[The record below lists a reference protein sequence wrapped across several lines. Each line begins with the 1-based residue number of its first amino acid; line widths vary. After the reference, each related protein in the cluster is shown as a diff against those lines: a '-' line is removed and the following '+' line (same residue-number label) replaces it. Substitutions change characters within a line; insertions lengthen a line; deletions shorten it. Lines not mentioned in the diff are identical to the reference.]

1 MAETVG
7 AAQSDLADLLGGA
20 LGKRSVELAQYLT
33 PEPERFDPAIA
44 AMKFFSNMAAEASKP
59 GATVIGS
66 AAGSVKPVVDD
77 YTAMLQRNRKLK
89 ATEGPLAV
97 TLFDKLK
104 KAGGTTTKKEYIDLT
119 KVNNPKTPNDERIVK
134 LTDTEYSN
142 AGSNIIS
149 LASMT
154 AGVNANNKSYDNLT
168 KLSNNY
174 KGQRSVEAYQKL
186 RSTYQKIEV
195 AYNKAYDP
203 DIENPQVADVS
214 MIFNYM
220 KMLDPGST
228 VREGEYA
235 TAKNTAGIGQGLR
248 NSYNAAWGGGF
259 LSDGQRADFR
269 DTAWDLINAEASNV
283 QKINENFTA
292 LGEKF
297 GISTDNILENL
308 SEYGSL
314 KKGVDG
320 EIKWTS
326 NELTSGVNL
335 ISLPSN
341 AELAV
346 LDPADGGFTSEQLVD
361 FLDAPNVINNPKNL
375 AKIYNAQFLRID
387 AELGKEMVKEFIEI
401 MGKSELFKATLSI
414 ELKKLNDNLDF
425 TDLYPLPEP
434 PPT

>member
-1 MAETVG
+1 MAEKVG
-7 AAQSDLADLLGGA
+7 AAGSDLADLLGGA
-20 LGKRSVELAQYLT
+20 LGQRSVELAQYLT

-44 AMKFFSNMAAEASKP
+44 ALKFFSNMAAEASKP

-89 ATEGPLAV
+89 AAEGPLAIN
-97 TLFDKLK
+97 LFDKLK
-104 KAGGTTTKKEYIDLT
+104 GTTGKKEYIDLT
-119 KVNNPKTPNDERIVK
+119 KVDNPKTPNDERIVK

-214 MIFNYM
+214 MVFNYM

-269 DTAWDLINAEASNV
+269 GLAWDLINAEAGNV
-283 QKINENFTA
+283 DQIN
-292 LGEKF
+292 K
-297 GISTDNILENL
+297 NL
-308 SEYGSL
+308 S
-314 KKGVDG
+314 
-320 EIKWTS
+320 
-326 NELTSGVNL
+326 L
-335 ISLPSN
+335 IH
-341 AELAV
+341 
-346 LDPADGGFTSEQLVD
+346 
-361 FLDAPNVINNPKNL
+361 I
-375 AKIYNAQFLRID
+375 
-387 AELGKEMVKEFIEI
+387 
-401 MGKSELFKATLSI
+401 
-414 ELKKLNDNLDF
+414 
-425 TDLYPLPEP
+425 
-434 PPT
+434 

>member
-97 TLFDKLK
+97 TLFDTLK
-104 KAGGTTTKKEYIDLT
+104 GTTGKKEYIDLN
-119 KVNNPKTPNDERIVK
+119 KVNDPKTPNDERIVK
-134 LTDTEYSN
+134 LTDTQYSS
-142 AGSNIIS
+142 AGTNIVS
-149 LASMT
+149 LASMK
-154 AGVNANNKSYDNLT
+154 AGVDANNKSYDNLT

-174 KGQRSVEAYQKL
+174 KGMKSVDFYQKL
-186 RSTYQKIEV
+186 RSTWQKIDV
-195 AYNKAYDP
+195 AYNQAYNP
-203 DIENPQVADVS
+203 DTENPQVADVS
-214 MIFNYM
+214 MIFNFM

-235 TAKNTAGIGQGLR
+235 TAKNTGGIAQNII
-248 NSYNAAWGGGF
+248 NSYNAARGGGF

-269 DTAWDLINAEASNV
+269 NTAWELINAEASNV

-297 GISTDNILENL
+297 GISTDNILEDL

-314 KKGVDG
+314 VKGEDG

-326 NELTSGVNL
+326 NELTSGLNL
-335 ISLPSN
+335 ITLPSN

-346 LDPADGGFTSEQLVD
+346 IDPAEDGYISPADLVEY
-361 FLDAPNVINNPKNL
+361 LEAPNVINNPKNL

-387 AELGKEMVKEFIEI
+387 EVGMIKEFIEI
-401 MGKSELFKATLSI
+401 MGKSKLFKATLAI
-414 ELKKLNDNLDF
+414 ELKKLNDSLDF
-425 TDLYPLPEP
+425 TDLYPLPAP
-434 PPT
+434 PPEE

>member
-104 KAGGTTTKKEYIDLT
+104 KSGGKTTKKEYIDLT
-119 KVNNPKTPNDERIVK
+119 KVDNPKTLNDERIVK
-134 LTDTEYSN
+134 LTERQFSD
-142 AGSNIIS
+142 AGSNIVS
-149 LASMT
+149 LASMKV
-154 AGVNANNKSYDNLT
+154 GVDANNKRYENVT

-174 KGQRSVEAYQKL
+174 KGQKSVDFYQKL
-186 RSTYQKIEV
+186 RSTWQKIDV
-195 AYNKAYDP
+195 AYNQAYNP
-203 DIENPQVADVS
+203 DTENPQVADVS
-214 MIFNYM
+214 MIFNFM

-235 TAKNTAGIGQGLR
+235 TAKNTGGIAQNII
-248 NSYNAAWGGGF
+248 NSYNAARGGGF

-269 DTAWDLINAEASNV
+269 NTAWELINAEASNV

-297 GISTDNILENL
+297 GISTDNILEDL

-314 KKGVDG
+314 VKGEDG

-326 NELTSGVNL
+326 NELTSGLNL
-335 ISLPSN
+335 ITLPSN
-341 AELAV
+341 AELANREEGGYT
-346 LDPADGGFTSEQLVD
+346 PADLVE
-361 FLDAPNVINNPKNL
+361 FLDAPNVINSPKNL

-387 AELGKEMVKEFIEI
+387 EVGMIKEFIEI
-401 MGKSELFKATLSI
+401 MGKSELFKATLAI
-414 ELKKLNDNLDF
+414 ELKKLNDSLDF
-425 TDLYPLPEP
+425 TDLYPLPAP
-434 PPT
+434 PPEE

>member
-1 MAETVG
+1 MAEKVG

-20 LGKRSVELAQYLT
+20 LGQRSVELAQYLT

-104 KAGGTTTKKEYIDLT
+104 GTTGKKEYIDLN
-119 KVNNPKTPNDERIVK
+119 KVNDPKTPNDERIVK
-134 LTDTEYSN
+134 LTDTQYSS
-142 AGSNIIS
+142 AGTNIVS
-149 LASMT
+149 LASMK
-154 AGVNANNKSYDNLT
+154 AGVDANNKSYDNLT

-174 KGQRSVEAYQKL
+174 KGMKSVDFYQKL
-186 RSTYQKIEV
+186 RSTWQKIDV
-195 AYNKAYDP
+195 AYNQAYNP
-203 DIENPQVADVS
+203 DTENPQVADVS
-214 MIFNYM
+214 MIFNFM

-235 TAKNTAGIGQGLR
+235 TAKNTGGIAQNII
-248 NSYNAAWGGGF
+248 NSYNAARGGGF

-269 DTAWDLINAEASNV
+269 NTAWELINAEASNV

-297 GISTDNILENL
+297 GISTDNILEDL
-308 SEYGSL
+308 SIFGSL
-314 KKGVDG
+314 KKGEDG

-326 NELTSGVNL
+326 NELTSGLNL
-335 ISLPSN
+335 ITLPSN

-346 LDPADGGFTSEQLVD
+346 IDPAEDGYISPADLVEY
-361 FLDAPNVINNPKNL
+361 LEAPNVINNPKNL
-375 AKIYNAQFLRID
+375 AKIYNAQFLRIPST
-387 AELGKEMVKEFIEI
+387 EMVKEFIEI
-401 MGKSELFKATLSI
+401 MGKSELFKATLAI
-414 ELKKLNDNLDF
+414 ELKKLNDSLDF
-425 TDLYPLPEP
+425 TDLYPLPAP
-434 PPT
+434 PPEE

>member
-1 MAETVG
+1 MAEKVG

-20 LGKRSVELAQYLT
+20 LGQRSVELAQYLT

-104 KAGGTTTKKEYIDLT
+104 KSGGKTTKKEYIDLT
-119 KVNNPKTPNDERIVK
+119 KVDNPKTLNDERIVK
-134 LTDTEYSN
+134 LTERQFSD
-142 AGSNIIS
+142 AGSNIVS
-149 LASMT
+149 LASMKV
-154 AGVNANNKSYDNLT
+154 GVDANNKRYENVT

-174 KGQRSVEAYQKL
+174 KGQKSVDFYQKL
-186 RSTYQKIEV
+186 RSTWQKIDV
-195 AYNKAYDP
+195 AYNQAYNP
-203 DIENPQVADVS
+203 DTENPQVADVS
-214 MIFNYM
+214 MIFNFM

-235 TAKNTAGIGQGLR
+235 TAKNTGGIAQNII
-248 NSYNAAWGGGF
+248 NSYNAARGGGF

-269 DTAWDLINAEASNV
+269 NTAWELINAEASNV

-297 GISTDNILENL
+297 GISTDNILEDL

-314 KKGVDG
+314 VKGEDG

-326 NELTSGVNL
+326 NELTSGLNL
-335 ISLPSN
+335 ITLPSN

-346 LDPADGGFTSEQLVD
+346 IDPAEDGYISPADLVEY
-361 FLDAPNVINNPKNL
+361 LEAPNVINNPKNL

-387 AELGKEMVKEFIEI
+387 EVGMIKEFIEI
-401 MGKSELFKATLSI
+401 MGKSKLFKATLAI
-414 ELKKLNDNLDF
+414 ELKKLNDSLDF
-425 TDLYPLPEP
+425 TDLYPLPAP
-434 PPT
+434 PPEE

>member
-1 MAETVG
+1 MAEKVG

-20 LGKRSVELAQYLT
+20 LGQRSVELAQYLT

-89 ATEGPLAV
+89 ATEGPLAIN
-97 TLFDKLK
+97 LFDKLK
-104 KAGGTTTKKEYIDLT
+104 GTTGKKEYIDLN
-119 KVNNPKTPNDERIVK
+119 KVNDPKTPNDERIVK
-134 LTDTEYSN
+134 LTDTQYSS
-142 AGSNIIS
+142 AGTNIVS
-149 LASMT
+149 LASMK
-154 AGVNANNKSYDNLT
+154 AGVDANNKSYDNLT

-174 KGQRSVEAYQKL
+174 KGMKSVDFYQKL
-186 RSTYQKIEV
+186 RSTWQKIDV
-195 AYNKAYDP
+195 AYNQAYNP
-203 DIENPQVADVS
+203 DTENPQVADVS
-214 MIFNYM
+214 MIFNFM

-235 TAKNTAGIGQGLR
+235 TAKNTGGIAQNII
-248 NSYNAAWGGGF
+248 NSYNAARGGGF

-269 DTAWDLINAEASNV
+269 NTAWELINAEASNV

-297 GISTDNILENL
+297 GISTDNILEDL
-308 SEYGSL
+308 SIFGSL
-314 KKGVDG
+314 KKGEDG

-326 NELTSGVNL
+326 NELTSGLNL
-335 ISLPSN
+335 ITLPSN

-346 LDPADGGFTSEQLVD
+346 IDPAEDGYYTPADLVE
-361 FLDAPNVINNPKNL
+361 FLEAPNVINNPKNL
-375 AKIYNAQFLRID
+375 AKIYNAQFLRIPST
-387 AELGKEMVKEFIEI
+387 EMVKEFIEI
-401 MGKSELFKATLSI
+401 MGKSELFKATLAI
-414 ELKKLNDNLDF
+414 ELKKLNDSLDF
-425 TDLYPLPEP
+425 TDLYPLPAP
-434 PPT
+434 PPEE

>member
-44 AMKFFSNMAAEASKP
+44 ALKFFSNMAAEASKP

-104 KAGGTTTKKEYIDLT
+104 KAGGKTTKKEYIDLN
-119 KVNNPKTPNDERIVK
+119 KVDNPKTLNDERIVK
-134 LTDTEYSN
+134 LTDTQYSD
-142 AGSNIIS
+142 AGSNIVS
-149 LASMT
+149 LASMK
-154 AGVNANNKSYDNLT
+154 AGVDANNKSYDNLT

-174 KGQRSVEAYQKL
+174 KGMRSVEAYQKL
-186 RSTYQKIEV
+186 RSTYQKIDA

-235 TAKNTAGIGQGLR
+235 TAKNTAGIEQGLR

-269 DTAWDLINAEASNV
+269 DLAWDLINAEASNV

-297 GISTDNILENL
+297 GISTDNILEDL

-320 EIKWTS
+320 EIKWTP

-335 ISLPSN
+335 ITLPSN
-341 AELAV
+341 KELAN
-346 LDPADGGFTSEQLVD
+346 LEEGGYTSEDLVE
-361 FLDAPNVINNPKNL
+361 FLEAPNVINNPKNL
-375 AKIYNAQFLRID
+375 AKIYNAQFLRISST
-387 AELGKEMVKEFIEI
+387 EMIKDFIEI
-401 MGKSELFKATLSI
+401 MGKSELFKATLAI
-414 ELKKLNDNLDF
+414 ELKKLNDSLDF
-425 TDLYPLPEP
+425 TDLYPLPAP
-434 PPT
+434 PPTPEE

>member
-97 TLFDKLK
+97 TLFDTLK
-104 KAGGTTTKKEYIDLT
+104 GTTGKKEYIDLN
-119 KVNNPKTPNDERIVK
+119 KVNDPKTPNDERIVK
-134 LTDTEYSN
+134 LTDTQYSS
-142 AGSNIIS
+142 AGTNIVS
-149 LASMT
+149 LASMK
-154 AGVNANNKSYDNLT
+154 AGVDANNKSYDNLT

-174 KGQRSVEAYQKL
+174 KGMKSVDFYQKL
-186 RSTYQKIEV
+186 RSTWQKIDV
-195 AYNKAYDP
+195 AYNQAYNP
-203 DIENPQVADVS
+203 DTENPQVADVS
-214 MIFNYM
+214 MIFNFM

-235 TAKNTAGIGQGLR
+235 TAKNTGGIAQNII
-248 NSYNAAWGGGF
+248 NSYNAARGGGF

-269 DTAWDLINAEASNV
+269 NTAWELINAEASNV

-297 GISTDNILENL
+297 GISTDNILEDL

-314 KKGVDG
+314 VKGEDG
-320 EIKWTS
+320 EIKWTA
-326 NELTSGVNL
+326 NELSETEGLVSIPTNAAL
-335 ISLPSN
+335 ASLETYP
-341 AELAV
+341 
-346 LDPADGGFTSEQLVD
+346 D
-361 FLDAPNVINNPKNL
+361 FSSFNNFLSAPNVTNNPINL
-375 AKIYNAQFLRID
+375 ARIYNAQYDR
-387 AELGKEMVKEFIEI
+387 LGGITDVGARVAAMQEIIVNLSKED
-401 MGKSELFKATLSI
+401 SFKRRLVI
-414 ELKKLNDNLDF
+414 ELKKLNPELDLTSMF
-425 TDLYPLPEP
+425 PETVDP
-434 PPT
+434 E

>member
-44 AMKFFSNMAAEASKP
+44 ALKFFSNMAAEASKP

-104 KAGGTTTKKEYIDLT
+104 KAGGKTTKKEYIDLN
-119 KVNNPKTPNDERIVK
+119 KVDNPKTLNDERIVK
-134 LTDTEYSN
+134 LTDTQYSD
-142 AGSNIIS
+142 AGSNIVS
-149 LASMT
+149 LASMK
-154 AGVNANNKSYDNLT
+154 AGVDANNKSYDNLT

-174 KGQRSVEAYQKL
+174 KGMRSVEAYQKL
-186 RSTYQKIEV
+186 RSTYQKIDA

-235 TAKNTAGIGQGLR
+235 TAKNTAGIEQGLR

-269 DTAWDLINAEASNV
+269 DLAWDLINAEASNV

-292 LGEKF
+292 LGKRF
-297 GISTDNILENL
+297 GISTDNILEDL

-320 EIKWTS
+320 EIKWTP

-335 ISLPSN
+335 ITLPSN
-341 AELAV
+341 KELAN
-346 LDPADGGFTSEQLVD
+346 LEEGGYTSEDLVE
-361 FLDAPNVINNPKNL
+361 FLEAPNVINNPKNL
-375 AKIYNAQFLRID
+375 AKIYNAQFLRISST
-387 AELGKEMVKEFIEI
+387 EMIKDFIEI
-401 MGKSELFKATLSI
+401 MGKSELFKATLAI
-414 ELKKLNDNLDF
+414 ELKKLNDSLDF
-425 TDLYPLPEP
+425 TDLYPLPAP
-434 PPT
+434 PPTPEE

>member
-89 ATEGPLAV
+89 ATEGPLAIN
-97 TLFDKLK
+97 LFDKLK
-104 KAGGTTTKKEYIDLT
+104 GTTTKKEYIDLT

-134 LTDTEYSN
+134 LTDTEYSS
-142 AGSNIIS
+142 AGTNIVS
-149 LASMT
+149 LASMK
-154 AGVNANNKSYDNLT
+154 AGVDAESKGLDKIT

-174 KGQRSVEAYQKL
+174 KGQRSVEFYQKL

-297 GISTDNILENL
+297 GISTDNILEDL

-314 KKGVDG
+314 KKGEDG

-335 ISLPSN
+335 ITLPSN

-346 LDPADGGFTSEQLVD
+346 LDPADGGFTSEQIVD

-375 AKIYNAQFLRID
+375 AKIYNAQYDRIGS
-387 AELGKEMVKEFIEI
+387 EEMVKELIEL
-401 MGKSELFKATLSI
+401 MGKSALFKATLAI
-414 ELKKLNDNLDF
+414 ELKKLNGSLDF
-425 TDLYPLPEP
+425 RDLYPLPEP
-434 PPT
+434 PPIPED

>member
-89 ATEGPLAV
+89 ATEGPLAIN
-97 TLFDKLK
+97 LFDKLK
-104 KAGGTTTKKEYIDLT
+104 GTTGKKEYIDLN
-119 KVNNPKTPNDERIVK
+119 KVNDPKTPNDERIVK
-134 LTDTEYSN
+134 LTDTQYSS
-142 AGSNIIS
+142 AGTNIVS
-149 LASMT
+149 LASMK
-154 AGVNANNKSYDNLT
+154 AGVDANNKSYDNLT

-174 KGQRSVEAYQKL
+174 KGMKSVDFYQKL
-186 RSTYQKIEV
+186 RSTWQKIDV
-195 AYNKAYDP
+195 AYNQAYNP
-203 DIENPQVADVS
+203 DTENPQVADVS
-214 MIFNYM
+214 MIFNFM

-235 TAKNTAGIGQGLR
+235 TAKNTGGIAQNII
-248 NSYNAAWGGGF
+248 NSYNAARGGGF

-269 DTAWDLINAEASNV
+269 NTAWELINAEASNV

-297 GISTDNILENL
+297 GISTDNILEDL
-308 SEYGSL
+308 SVFGSL
-314 KKGVDG
+314 KKGEDG

-326 NELTSGVNL
+326 NELTSGLNL
-335 ISLPSN
+335 ITLPSN

-346 LDPADGGFTSEQLVD
+346 IDPAEDGYYTPADLVE
-361 FLDAPNVINNPKNL
+361 FLEAPNVINNPKNL

-387 AELGKEMVKEFIEI
+387 EVGMIKEFIEI
-401 MGKSELFKATLSI
+401 MGKSELFKATLAI
-414 ELKKLNDNLDF
+414 ELKKLNDSLDF
-425 TDLYPLPEP
+425 TDLYPLPAP
-434 PPT
+434 PPEE